1 MARRERAIVVV
12 LDILA
17 VAGILTI
24 GAVGVPV
31 PAPPV
36 WDGTPAFS
44 AERAWDDVVTLATQ
58 FPRRW
63 SGSPGRVAAADWLAG
78 RLEAVG
84 LQTKRTSFTA
94 KVGGPSV
101 TVLENVWGIS
111 PGTERPDEVV
121 IALGNYDMAPTSVQ
135 AASDTAGHVG
145 TLLELARVVHARP
158 HRRTF
163 VFLFPDAEEWGML
176 GARQFARTFPQRG
189 RIVAALSIE
198 DLDVGALAA
207 LGVDGVGQ
215 FRGYAPMWLRSLA
228 AAAASREGFPAEDND
243 PVSEWLQRAVLISA
257 TDQGPFLAEGIPAID
272 LAGFGGDPVLKDQIY
287 HLPGDTIEKM
297 RPASVGAYGRIQ
309 ERILWSIDQ
318 MPAVPRESDFYLRLG
333 PGRIAPEWW
342 LRIIQ
347 IGVFVP
353 LIVAI
358 AFRLRGRGVDA
369 AGFRGEAIQT
379 GALLLALVIWLASVK
394 LMPRLGLMPAYELYP
409 ATYRHPLLTDVHWIP
424 VLGSLAV
431 LAAAT
436 WGARSVV
443 RWFLPTWAAPPRSAR
458 IAISLAWL
466 LLISV
471 VAMLDNPFGAV
482 TFLGLAVWFWVC
494 LEPARSPSGRVIAAV
509 VIGAGFLPLILLFV
523 RYGAYLQIG
532 WYILW
537 YIFMSLA
544 YGQFSLLRILIAL
557 ATVAVALRLCAVAVL
572 SRDRPLRV
580 A

>member
-1 MARRERAIVVV
+1 MNWRQRAVALV
-12 LDILA
+12 LEMLA
-17 VAGILTI
+17 VGGILTI
-24 GAVGVPV
+24 GAVDVSV

-44 AERAWDDVVTLATQ
+44 TERAWDDVVTLATQ

-78 RLEAVG
+78 GLAAIG
-84 LQTKRTSFTA
+84 LQTHRALFTA
-94 KVGGPSV
+94 KVGGPSP
-101 TVLENVWGIS
+101 TVLENVWAIS
-111 PGTERPDEVV
+111 PGTERPGEIVV
-121 IALGNYDMAPTSVQ
+121 ALGNYDMAPTSVQ

-145 TLLELARVVHARP
+145 TLLELARVIHAHP

-176 GARQFARTFPQRG
+176 GARQFARTFPQR
-189 RIVAALSIE
+189 RQIVAALSIE

-207 LGVDGVGQ
+207 LGIDGVGQ
-215 FRGYAPMWLRSLA
+215 FRGYAPMWLRTLA
-228 AAAASREGFPAEDND
+228 AAAATREGFPTEDND

-272 LAGFGGDPVLKDQIY
+272 LAGFGGDPVLKNQIY

-297 RPASVGAYGRIQ
+297 QPASVGAYGRIQ
-309 ERILWSIDQ
+309 ERILRSIDQ
-318 MPAVPRESDFYLRLG
+318 MPEVPRESVFYLRL
-333 PGRIAPEWW
+333 APERMAPAWW

-353 LIVAI
+353 LIVAA

-369 AGFRGEAIQT
+369 AAFRDEAIRT
-379 GALLLALVIWLASVK
+379 GAVLLALVVWLASVK
-394 LMPRLGLMPAYELYP
+394 LMPRFGLMPAYELYP
-409 ATYRHPLLTDVHWIP
+409 ATYRHPLLTDVHWVP
-424 VLGSLAV
+424 VLTSLAV
-431 LAAAT
+431 LAAAG
-436 WGARSVV
+436 WGLWRTV
-443 RWFLPTWAAPPRSAR
+443 RRFVPTWAAPPREAG

-466 LLISV
+466 VTVGIA
-471 VAMLDNPFGAV
+471 AMLDNPFGAV
-482 TFLGLAVWFWVC
+482 TFLGPAVWLWIWI
-494 LEPARSPSGRVIAAV
+494 EPARSPAGRLAAAV
-509 VIGAGFLPLILLFV
+509 SIGAGFLPLILLFV

-544 YGQFSLLRILIAL
+544 YGQFSLLRIIIAL
-557 ATVAVALRLCAVAVL
+557 ATVAVALRLFAVAVF